1 MLLLAV
7 EWAVV
12 LHEAAAVGDVLRV
25 LLQGCVSCP
34 CPHAGYPMQ
43 AAGVAVMK
51 SADQAAGEWSN
62 QQSLRCRMDGLAS

>member
-1 MLLLAV
+1 V
-7 EWAVV
+7 E
-12 LHEAAAVGDVLRV
+12 DVMRV
-25 LLQGCVSCP
+25 LLEGCVYCP

-62 QQSLRCRMDGLAS
+62 QQSLSGRMDGLAS